1 MEELDYSI
9 LSLSLY
15 GLINDDHYECW
26 CYFVEACQLI
36 CQPIIT
42 KTGVAKAHDLI
53 ISFCSTYEQLYGKE
67 NCTPNMHMACHLK
80 EIIFDYGSI
89 YGFWCFSFERY
100 NGLLEGMKKSWVCPE
115 KQLLLKFLDLQQV
128 YDHNSSETFDDFNS
142 LLHAEIKKL
151 RSSENIS
158 GSLSQMALEG
168 MGIVEQARMLTGG
181 VSLIDVRENEFHKAS
196 QPLYEK
202 CFLDMEIDY
211 LFEIYKEIFP
221 NNAVTHISRFY
232 KQFKTLVINDEEYIS
247 SAIGRIDTMGMG
259 YPRIGVIQSFIRHK
273 LTISDLPSSSGRMV

>member
-1 MEELDYSI
+1 MNPPHKVGRIPRKLESGFFSVTADEWKNWIILYSPYA
-9 LSLSLY
+9 LY

-36 CQPIIT
+36 CQPVIT

-142 LLHAEIKKL
+142 YYMLK
-151 RSSENIS
+151 SSN
-158 GSLSQMALEG
+158 
-168 MGIVEQARMLTGG
+168 
-181 VSLIDVRENEFHKAS
+181 
-196 QPLYEK
+196 
-202 CFLDMEIDY
+202 
-211 LFEIYKEIFP
+211 
-221 NNAVTHISRFY
+221 
-232 KQFKTLVINDEEYIS
+232 
-247 SAIGRIDTMGMG
+247 
-259 YPRIGVIQSFIRHK
+259 
-273 LTISDLPSSSGRMV
+273 